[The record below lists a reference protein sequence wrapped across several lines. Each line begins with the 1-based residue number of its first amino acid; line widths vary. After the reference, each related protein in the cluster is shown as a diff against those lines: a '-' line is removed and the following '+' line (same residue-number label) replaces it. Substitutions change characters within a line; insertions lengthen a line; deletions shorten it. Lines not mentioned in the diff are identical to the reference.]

1 MLFLCITFFVK
12 EMRRMA
18 KIMKAQEVR
27 VLKAMRIKQETVDAI
42 EMLQKK
48 EGISQGKIIDL
59 AIELLRKQKELA

>member
-1 MLFLCITFFVK
+1 
-12 EMRRMA
+12 
-18 KIMKAQEVR
+18 
-27 VLKAMRIKQETVDAI
+27 MRIKQETVDAI